1 MTTPSPDEMQER
13 IDRLGDDIKRARE
26 QAEADGLLPE
36 DDPKDREPTF
46 ADPDPEHSGDDEVP
60 SDTTG

>member
-1 MTTPSPDEMQER
+1 MAPDPDQMQH
-13 IDRLGDDIKRARE
+13 RLDELEEDIKRTRE

-36 DDPKDREPTF
+36 DDPHHRKPTF

-60 SDTTG
+60 NDATG